1 MKIAVISG
9 TLVGSKPAVLANQ
22 AIMQLKQKN
31 TEVVYINFKDYELE
45 FCDGRPINQY
55 NQDTQELI
63 RLLHDVEGFIITTSI
78 LHGQIPG
85 VLKNFFDVMPM
96 SIFENKVM
104 SFMASA
110 GNEKHYLAIEHSL
123 RPLSSYLNAISIPE
137 YVFSVSGDFNES
149 SEIINKNMI
158 NEIEFLVDKVIHT
171 ASLYKPLDTKR

>member
-22 AIMQLKQKN
+22 AVVNLQQKN
-31 TEVVYINFKDYELE
+31 IEVVYINFKDYELE

-63 RLLHDVEGFIITTSI
+63 RLLNDVQGFIITTSI

-85 VLKNFFDVMPM
+85 VLKNFFEVLPI

-110 GNEKHYLAIEHSL
+110 GNERHYLAIEHSF

-137 YVFSVSGDFNES
+137 YVYSVSSDFNKS
-149 SEIINKNMI
+149 NEIINKDI
-158 NEIEFLVDKVIHT
+158 VSEIESLVDKVIHI
-171 ASLYKPLDTKR
+171 ARLYERLII